1 MSKTDWIVVGG
12 GSAGCVVASRLANQ
26 TDSRRGKVTIIE
38 PPTSSAA
45 RVDRERPANWL
56 NLLGSDE
63 DWNLETSENPQLANR
78 TLRWPR
84 GKGLGGSN
92 RINAMIWFPP
102 TRKDLQMLVE
112 ESGGAWSI
120 SELQED
126 LNDLT
131 KLTRPEQPAWQSEAA
146 HRFLNATKQFDAGAA
161 WTYLRLNRSGRR
173 WNPAELLTTAQAN
186 DSTASDSI
194 DVQRTTVNRLIFKG
208 DRIIGVETCD
218 DRGKNEILANK
229 GVIICAG
236 AIATPAIL
244 MRSGIG
250 PRDQLEKFG
259 IEVRLESE
267 QVGRGLQDHLIMPVI
282 FQVRSGRFS
291 SHASVQDIAR
301 WQTMGT
307 GPLAS
312 NLAECGGLF
321 LQESVQIHV
330 TPTHYLS
337 YPKLTDCAFMTLGV
351 NATQPQSTGLLQL
364 QSSSPRV
371 PLSIHPHYLQDP
383 SDCDVT
389 IHGMR
394 LARRLVAETD
404 LSQWIVTETL
414 PGEKRDTNPAMER
427 AISRYSQTLYH
438 PVGTARL
445 GAMSSS
451 SSSVITPDFRLRGFR
466 QAWVVDASILPRL
479 PHGNPNAT
487 IMLLAFKAANKL
499 RKLVG

>member
-1 MSKTDWIVVGG
+1 MSKTDWIIVGG

-38 PPTSSAA
+38 PPTSSA
-45 RVDRERPANWL
+45 RQVDRERPANWL
-56 NLLGSDE
+56 NLLGSRE
-63 DWNLETSENPQLANR
+63 DWNLATSENPQLANR
-78 TLRWPR
+78 ILRWPR
-84 GKGLGGSN
+84 GRGLGGSS

-112 ESGGAWSI
+112 ASSGAWSI
-120 SELQED
+120 SELQ
-126 LNDLT
+126 NDLSN
-131 KLTRPEQPAWQSEAA
+131 LTELIRPEKPAWQSEAA
-146 HRFLNATKQFDAGAA
+146 KRFLFAAKQLDAGAA
-161 WTYLRLNRSGRR
+161 WAYKRLNRSGRR
-173 WNPAELLTTAQAN
+173 WNPAELLSTAQVAG
-186 DSTASDSI
+186 SI
-194 DVQRTTVNRLIFKG
+194 QVQRTTVNRLIFKG

-218 DRGKNEILANK
+218 DHGKNEILANK

-250 PRDQLEKFG
+250 PRDQLEKIG

-267 QVGRGLQDHLIMPVI
+267 QVGQGLQDHLIAPVI

-321 LQESVQIHV
+321 LQESIQIHV

-351 NATQPQSTGLLQL
+351 NATQPQSTGMLQL

-414 PGEKRDTNPAMER
+414 PGEKRDTDQALER

-445 GAMSSS
+445 GAM

-499 RKLVG
+499 RDLVG